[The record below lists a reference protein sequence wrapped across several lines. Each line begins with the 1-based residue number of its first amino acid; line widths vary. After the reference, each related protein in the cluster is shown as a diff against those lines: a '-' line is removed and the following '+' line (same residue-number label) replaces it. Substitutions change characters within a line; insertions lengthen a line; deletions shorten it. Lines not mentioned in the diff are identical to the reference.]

1 MKSILTVF
9 ARMILIPLGLVVA
22 ASSADAAIQYKI
34 YGSSMTA
41 LTISKEDMKDTMKIV
56 KYLEESGL
64 LHVLWKST
72 KWVFQCLKM
81 GEWGIS

>member
-64 LHVLWKST
+64 LHVL
-72 KWVFQCLKM
+72 
-81 GEWGIS
+81 